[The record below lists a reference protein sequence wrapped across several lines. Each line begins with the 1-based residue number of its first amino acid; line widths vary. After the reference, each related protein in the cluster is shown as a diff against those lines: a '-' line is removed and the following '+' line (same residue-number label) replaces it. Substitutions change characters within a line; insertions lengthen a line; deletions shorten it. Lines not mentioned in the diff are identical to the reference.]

1 MKKIILFSILYFT
14 ILSCSSQIY
23 NYVLQKQGIYDDV
36 SIKKMKYKEKEII
49 FLPMHHA
56 GTEKFYT
63 NVENKIDSLNK
74 LNYFFFT
81 EKVSMNNSDKL
92 ELMKFRKIVGFA
104 IPN

>member
-23 NYVLQKQGIYDDV
+23 NYVLQKQGIYDDDV

-63 NVENKIDSLNK
+63 NVEN
-74 LNYFFFT
+74 
-81 EKVSMNNSDKL
+81 
-92 ELMKFRKIVGFA
+92 
-104 IPN
+104 